1 MPLKKDEENPG
12 TLTYWFHARGKGSVP
27 ISERTQHS
35 YCLPGL
41 CSPLIWKFNYIITRS
56 RRAFLTVDARLAPA
70 ASLWRHHSLLIALKQ
85 PFSHWRG
92 FFWVGEQDYP
102 HVSRLKGR
110 KLICNATLLSVAQV
124 ISAPPPK
131 SRFAHAHTCSHSS
144 ALSSPSPIRSCART
158 KRVYF
163 LISTVSIYICSK
175 QGGGF
180 GQLPSF
186 FSRDRR
192 F

>member
-1 MPLKKDEENPG
+1 MPLKKAEENPG

-70 ASLWRHHSLLIALKQ
+70 ASLWRHHRLLIALKQ
-85 PFSHWRG
+85 PFSHWHG
-92 FFWVGEQDYP
+92 VFGVGEQDYP
-102 HVSRLKGR
+102 HMSRLKGR
-110 KLICNATLLSVAQV
+110 KLICNATLLSGAQV
-124 ISAPPPK
+124 ISAPPSNLCLRMRTRAFTLSLLVHPLQSEL
-131 SRFAHAHTCSHSS
+131 SRAQNVYIYLFYPSLFTS
-144 ALSSPSPIRSCART
+144 ALNKAEVLANCH
-158 KRVYF
+158 
-163 LISTVSIYICSK
+163 L
-175 QGGGF
+175 
-180 GQLPSF
+180 F
-186 FSRDRR
+186 F